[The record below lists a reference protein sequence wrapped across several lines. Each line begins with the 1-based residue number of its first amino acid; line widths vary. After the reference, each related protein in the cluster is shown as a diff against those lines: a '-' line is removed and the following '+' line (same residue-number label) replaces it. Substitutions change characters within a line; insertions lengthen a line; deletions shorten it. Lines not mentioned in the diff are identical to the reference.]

1 MPADICR
8 FADFELDR
16 SAYQLRRKGRP
27 ARIERIPLDLLFL
40 LAERPGQLVTR
51 EEILE
56 RIWGKDVFLDTD
68 NSINAAI
75 RKIRQVLR
83 DDAETPRFVATVP
96 TKGYRFIASLHE
108 TQRETPGDQSVSNGK
123 NEVAPPQIY
132 VARPEPESF
141 EPPSGPADAFAHGG
155 RVVSLAEEAE
165 LCKPPQPA
173 LRPHTSVKTVGAG
186 AMSALV
192 FIAALLI
199 WRWMGEG
206 SSNRPSSPTV
216 HTIAV
221 LPLENLSGDPGQ
233 EYFADGMT
241 DELITDL
248 AKISGLRVISR
259 TSVMRFKGEHRERLA
274 EIAKALDVD
283 TIVEGTVL
291 RVGDKVRITAQLIDA
306 PSDNHLWAE
315 SYERDTGDVMTLQ
328 DELASTI
335 ARQINVELTPDEQA
349 RLAKPHPVDPHE
361 LEAILKGFYFV
372 TKQTGGGMQKGR
384 EYFEQAIKI
393 APGHAWG
400 YIGLATYY
408 VTAADLVLSNQ
419 EAMPT
424 AKQLLTTAL
433 RLDDNI
439 AMAHSQLG
447 IIYWNYDYDWI
458 AAEKENRRAIALE
471 PGTAYAHGLYGYML
485 LFQGRFEE
493 AEGELKRAQQLD
505 PLSPWNYAALG
516 QVLNVRQDYP
526 KALEQCR
533 KAIEIDPN
541 YWPAY
546 SYCLGFSY
554 DGTGNQREALKALE
568 KGVAIEPGPAPIAII
583 GADYAMTGNRAQ
595 AYKVIDQL
603 NRLSAQTYV
612 SPCRPASIYLALGEK
627 NTALTSWK
635 RRTRNA
641 ADALSIL
648 RSCLD
653 GSRCAPTRAS
663 SRC

>member
-274 EIAKALDVD
+274 EIARVLGVD

-306 PSDNHLWAE
+306 PSDKHLWAE

-408 VTAADLVLSNQ
+408 VTARPGPFQPGSDAHG
-419 EAMPT
+419 ET
-424 AKQLLTTAL
+424 APHHRAATRRQYCDGAFAARHHLLELRL
-433 RLDDNI
+433 RLDRGGERKSSRNRVG
-439 AMAHSQLG
+439 ARNCLRA
-447 IIYWNYDYDWI
+447 WFVWI
-458 AAEKENRRAIALE
+458 HASIPGAFRGSRGGTETRATARSALSVELRRARS
-471 PGTAYAHGLYGYML
+471 G
-485 LFQGRFEE
+485 
-493 AEGELKRAQQLD
+493 AQR
-505 PLSPWNYAALG
+505 S
-516 QVLNVRQDYP
+516 
-526 KALEQCR
+526 
-533 KAIEIDPN
+533 
-541 YWPAY
+541 
-546 SYCLGFSY
+546 
-554 DGTGNQREALKALE
+554 T
-568 KGVAIEPGPAPIAII
+568 
-583 GADYAMTGNRAQ
+583 
-595 AYKVIDQL
+595 
-603 NRLSAQTYV
+603 RLSEGPGAMPQGDRD
-612 SPCRPASIYLALGEK
+612 RPQLLARLQ
-627 NTALTSWK
+627 LLP
-635 RRTRNA
+635 R
-641 ADALSIL
+641 L
-648 RSCLD
+648 
-653 GSRCAPTRAS
+653 
-663 SRC
+663 